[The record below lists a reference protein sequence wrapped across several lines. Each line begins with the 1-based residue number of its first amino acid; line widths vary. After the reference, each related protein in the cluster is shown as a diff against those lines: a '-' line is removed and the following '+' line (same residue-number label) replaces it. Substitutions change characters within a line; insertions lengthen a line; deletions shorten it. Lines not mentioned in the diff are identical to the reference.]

1 MSTPDPKDNAFD
13 AALVRRL
20 RGLATLPV
28 DTGALDQRLRRA
40 IPGPR
45 RNLRRFG
52 VGLAAGAAAFLM
64 MGWVL
69 FSILSA
75 TLARASLADLTHA
88 YQLAVSRGPV
98 HAAQLTG
105 SSAAAALAQACTC
118 LPGLK
123 TCPMAKMSSCYMI
136 EIGHHQISCAL
147 LSSAAHPVVLLTGN
161 RVAGPKGQTVN
172 FQGIQYQVVRTDHLN
187 LIEGARHGRWM
198 CLMGRSSPATLLRLA
213 SRLRN

>member
-28 DTGALDQRLRRA
+28 DTGALDRRLSRA
-40 IPGPR
+40 ILRPR

-52 VGLAAGAAAFLM
+52 VGLAAGAAAFLA

-69 FSILSA
+69 FSILA
-75 TLARASLADLTHA
+75 AAPARASLADLTHA
-88 YQLAVSRGPV
+88 YQLAVARGPL
-98 HAAQLTG
+98 HAAQFTR

-123 TCPMAKMSSCYMI
+123 TCPMAKMNSCYMI
-136 EIGHHQISCAL
+136 ELGHHQISCAL
-147 LSSAAHPVVLLTGN
+147 LSSASQPVVVLTGN
-161 RVAGPKGQTVN
+161 RVAGPRGQKVY
-172 FQGIQYQVVRTDHLN
+172 FQGLQYQVVRTDHLN
-187 LIEGARHGRWM
+187 LIQGARHGRWI
-198 CLMGRSSPATLLRLA
+198 CLMGRSSPATLLKLA